1 MTAQPVAQPAD
12 RTAAPIR
19 ELPPPVAAQIAAGEV
34 VERPAAALKELLENA
49 LDAGARRITAAAEGA
64 GLERLA
70 VHDDGCGIPADQLEL
85 AFRRH
90 ATSKLAAAEQLWS
103 LRSYG
108 FRGEALPALAAAAGR
123 LEADS
128 RPAAAPGGARIVFEQ
143 GRLLGVERSAR
154 SAGSSVELR
163 ELFAAQPAR
172 RAFLPGPRSE
182 RAALARVASDAALAR
197 PDVGLRLELDGRP
210 TLRHDPAAGNAE
222 AALREAW
229 AAVFGADAAERA
241 IWWAA
246 SDDDSELSVDGL
258 AGAPRDGR
266 RGRDG
271 LRLFVNGRPVR
282 DRSLAWALQEAY
294 RGWLPAGR
302 FPLVV
307 ARLSLPPDAVDV
319 NVHPTK
325 AEVQLREPA
334 RAFGLV
340 QRSLREALAAQP
352 QSASLRLRRPDP
364 DLEWVPLSPDA
375 GATQARIDALPQPP
389 AATLATAP
397 LAAAPSAADPLA
409 GPRRALPAP
418 ESEPTPQAQTQTPRP
433 PQRRLAPLRMVG
445 QLHRTFIIAEGEQG
459 LVLVDQHAAHER
471 VVYERL
477 LAAQGA
483 GQRARQPLLDPPLLQ
498 LAADESAVWREAGE
512 RLDALGFEL
521 DIWRP
526 GRVGRPDAG
535 DGPDAEL
542 DAGLGAG
549 PDAGRAAGLD
559 AEFGAGRGAGPNAG
573 PGDALRLRAVPAA
586 GRRGDDQ
593 PLNAAEA
600 ERWLRE
606 VLAELAADANGRGAR
621 GGAEQR
627 FDPIAAS
634 VACHAS
640 IRRGAALD
648 PPAMSALLRQLEAC
662 ADPHS
667 CPHGRPT
674 FVEIASAD
682 LLREFGRT

>member
-1 MTAQPVAQPAD
+1 MTAPSAPSAD
-12 RTAAPIR
+12 RTAAAPIR

-128 RPAAAPGGARIVFEQ
+128 RPAAAPSGARIVFEQ
-143 GRLLGVERSAR
+143 GRLLGLERSAR
-154 SAGSSVELR
+154 SAGTSVELR

-210 TLRHDPAAGNAE
+210 TLRHDPAAGGAE
-222 AALREAW
+222 DALREAW

-246 SDDDSELSVDGL
+246 SDADAGLAVDGL

-307 ARLSLPPDAVDV
+307 ARLTLPPDAVDV

-340 QRSLREALAAQP
+340 QRALREALAAQP

-364 DLEWVPLSPDA
+364 DLEWAPLSPDA

-389 AATLATAP
+389 AATPATATP
-397 LAAAPSAADPLA
+397 AAAPSAATPAADPSAADPLA

-418 ESEPTPQAQTQTPRP
+418 EPEPTPQPPRP

-483 GQRARQPLLDPPLLQ
+483 GGQARQPLLDPPLLQ

-526 GRVGRPDAG
+526 GRVGRSDA
-535 DGPDAEL
+535 
-542 DAGLGAG
+542 
-549 PDAGRAAGLD
+549 
-559 AEFGAGRGAGPNAG
+559 GAGRGARLDAG
-573 PGDALRLRAVPAA
+573 LGDALRLRAVPAA

-593 PLNAAEA
+593 PPSAAEA

-606 VLAELAADANGRGAR
+606 VLAELAEDANGRGAR
-621 GGAEQR
+621 GAAEQR

-674 FVEIASAD
+674 FVEIASTD

>member
-1 MTAQPVAQPAD
+1 MTAPSAPSAD
-12 RTAAPIR
+12 RTAAAPIR
-19 ELPPPVAAQIAAGEV
+19 ELPSPVAAQIAAGEV

-128 RPAAAPGGARIVFEQ
+128 RPAAAPSGARIVFEQ
-143 GRLLGVERSAR
+143 GRLLGLERSAR
-154 SAGSSVELR
+154 SAGTSVELR

-210 TLRHDPAAGNAE
+210 TLRHDPAAGGAE
-222 AALREAW
+222 DAPETMLREAW

-307 ARLSLPPDAVDV
+307 ARLTLPPDAVDV

-340 QRSLREALAAQP
+340 QRALREALAAQP

-364 DLEWVPLSPDA
+364 DLEWAPLSPDA

-389 AATLATAP
+389 APTPAAP
-397 LAAAPSAADPLA
+397 TPAAAPSAADP
-409 GPRRALPAP
+409 RRALPAP
-418 ESEPTPQAQTQTPRP
+418 EPTPQAQPQTPRP

-483 GQRARQPLLDPPLLQ
+483 GGQARQPLLDPPLLQ

-535 DGPDAEL
+535 DGL
-542 DAGLGAG
+542 D
-549 PDAGRAAGLD
+549 
-559 AEFGAGRGAGPNAG
+559 AGRGAGLDAG
-573 PGDALRLRAVPAA
+573 LGDALRLRAVPAA

-593 PLNAAEA
+593 PPSAAEA

-606 VLAELAADANGRGAR
+606 VLAELAEDANGRGAR
-621 GGAEQR
+621 GAAEQR

-674 FVEIASAD
+674 FVEIASTD

>member
-1 MTAQPVAQPAD
+1 M
-12 RTAAPIR
+12 
-19 ELPPPVAAQIAAGEV
+19 
-34 VERPAAALKELLENA
+34 
-49 LDAGARRITAAAEGA
+49 
-64 GLERLA
+64 
-70 VHDDGCGIPADQLEL
+70 
-85 AFRRH
+85 
-90 ATSKLAAAEQLWS
+90 
-103 LRSYG
+103 
-108 FRGEALPALAAAAGR
+108 
-123 LEADS
+123 
-128 RPAAAPGGARIVFEQ
+128 
-143 GRLLGVERSAR
+143 
-154 SAGSSVELR
+154 
-163 ELFAAQPAR
+163 
-172 RAFLPGPRSE
+172 
-182 RAALARVASDAALAR
+182 
-197 PDVGLRLELDGRP
+197 
-210 TLRHDPAAGNAE
+210 
-222 AALREAW
+222 REAW

-389 AATLATAP
+389 AATP
-397 LAAAPSAADPLA
+397 AAATPAADPSAADPLAGPLA

-483 GQRARQPLLDPPLLQ
+483 GERARQPLLDPPLLQ

-521 DIWRP
+521 DVWRP

-535 DGPDAEL
+535 
-542 DAGLGAG
+542 AG
-549 PDAGRAAGLD
+549 PD
-559 AEFGAGRGAGPNAG
+559 AG

-621 GGAEQR
+621 GGSEQR

>member
-128 RPAAAPGGARIVFEQ
+128 RPAAAPSGARIVFEQ
-143 GRLLGVERSAR
+143 GRLLGLERSAR

-182 RAALARVASDAALAR
+182 RAALARVASDAVLSR

-210 TLRHDPAAGNAE
+210 TLRHDPAAGGTE
-222 AALREAW
+222 AMLREAW

-246 SDDDSELSVDGL
+246 SAAAGLTVDGL

-307 ARLSLPPDAVDV
+307 ARLTLPPDAVDV

-340 QRSLREALAAQP
+340 QRALREALAAQP

-364 DLEWVPLSPDA
+364 DLEWAPLSPDA

-389 AATLATAP
+389 TATP
-397 LAAAPSAADPLA
+397 AADPLA

-418 ESEPTPQAQTQTPRP
+418 EPEPTPQPPRP

-483 GQRARQPLLDPPLLQ
+483 GGQARQPLLDPPLLQ

-526 GRVGRPDAG
+526 GRVGRSDA
-535 DGPDAEL
+535 
-542 DAGLGAG
+542 
-549 PDAGRAAGLD
+549 
-559 AEFGAGRGAGPNAG
+559 GAGRGARLDAG
-573 PGDALRLRAVPAA
+573 LGDALRLRAVPAA

-593 PLNAAEA
+593 PPSAAEA

-606 VLAELAADANGRGAR
+606 VLAELAEDANGRGAR
-621 GGAEQR
+621 GAAEQR

-648 PPAMSALLRQLEAC
+648 PPAMSALLRQLETC

>member
-1 MTAQPVAQPAD
+1 MTAPTAHSAVQAADPPVAQA
-12 RTAAPIR
+12 AAPIR

-34 VERPAAALKELLENA
+34 VERPAAALKELIENA
-49 LDAGARRITAAAEGA
+49 LDAGARRITAEAEGA

-90 ATSKLAAAEQLWS
+90 ATSKLDSAEQLWS

-123 LEADS
+123 LEASS
-128 RPAAAPGGARIVFEQ
+128 RAAAEPLGARIVFEQ
-143 GRLLGVERSAR
+143 GRLLGVDRAAR
-154 SAGSSVELR
+154 SVGTSVELR

-172 RAFLPGPRSE
+172 RAFLPGARSE

-197 PDVGLRLELDGRP
+197 PEVGLRLELDGRP
-210 TLRHDPAAGNAE
+210 TLRHDPAGGE
-222 AALREAW
+222 PQAALREAW

-246 SDDDSELSVDGL
+246 ADEDSGLSVDGL

-302 FPLVV
+302 FPLVA
-307 ARLSLPPDAVDV
+307 ARLTLPADLVDV

-334 RAFGLV
+334 RAFGLL
-340 QRSLREALAAQP
+340 QRALREALAAQP

-364 DLEWVPLSPDA
+364 DLEWAPLSPDA
-375 GATQARIDALPQPP
+375 GATQARIDAPPDAPPTPSPQPAP
-389 AATLATAP
+389 AATP
-397 LAAAPSAADPLA
+397 AAEA
-409 GPRRALPAP
+409 GPRRALTG
-418 ESEPTPQAQTQTPRP
+418 SELEATPQPTTRST
-433 PQRRLAPLRMVG
+433 QRRLAPLRMVG

-483 GQRARQPLLDPPLLQ
+483 GQRARQPLLDPPLVQ

-521 DIWRP
+521 DAWRP
-526 GRVGRPDAG
+526 GQ
-535 DGPDAEL
+535 
-542 DAGLGAG
+542 
-549 PDAGRAAGLD
+549 PDAGR
-559 AEFGAGRGAGPNAG
+559 
-573 PGDALRLRAVPAA
+573 GDALRLRAVPAA
-586 GRRGDDQ
+586 GRRGGDE
-593 PLNAAEA
+593 PLSAAEA

-606 VLAELAADANGRGAR
+606 VLTELAADAAGRGAR
-621 GGAEQR
+621 GGGEER
-627 FDPIAAS
+627 FDRVAAS

-648 PPAMSALLRQLEAC
+648 PAAMSALLRQLEEC

-674 FVEIASAD
+674 FVEIAAAD